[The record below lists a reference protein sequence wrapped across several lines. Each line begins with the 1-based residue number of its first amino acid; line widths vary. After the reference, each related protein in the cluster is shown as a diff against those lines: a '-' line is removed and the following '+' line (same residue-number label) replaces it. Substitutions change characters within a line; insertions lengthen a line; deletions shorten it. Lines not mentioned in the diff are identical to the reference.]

1 MRILVAHEAADSAGG
16 VESYLGAVIPELR
29 RRGHA
34 VAALH
39 HRRRSSRT
47 GGAWCDAAEWTVGIE
62 ESGLADGVRRA
73 SEWKPDACFS
83 NNMGPLDF
91 EAELL
96 QRWPV
101 VKMMHGYFGTCVS
114 GLKTRRYPS
123 AQPCARRFGPTCLAL
138 YGPCRCGRLSLT
150 QMIRG
155 YSWAERQ
162 RSLFAKYAAV
172 GVPSGHMRAEYERN
186 GVPASQLEV
195 LPLFAT
201 VAPSQRV
208 ATASI
213 DVRCL
218 ERASEA
224 TRVEGAC
231 PERAHGCTRVEG
243 QVVFVGRMTTLK
255 GGDVLV
261 RAAADAAQLIGR
273 GLPLTMIGDGPQRAE
288 WMQLARALGV
298 DATFSGW
305 LSPPDRDAVLSQAAL
320 LVVPSVWPE
329 PFGLVG
335 LEAASFGVPAVA
347 FDSGGVRDWLR
358 HGASGLLVNPEHGP
372 RGLADAIA
380 KLWRDPEC
388 RSRMGER
395 AIAVAREMSV
405 AAHVDRLEAVL
416 ARAAAGTPS

>member
-16 VESYLGAVIPELR
+16 VESYLSAVIPELR

-39 HRRRSSRT
+39 HRRRSSRA
-47 GGAWCDAAEWTVGIE
+47 GAWCDAAEWTAGIE

-73 SEWKPDACFS
+73 SAWQPDACFS

-96 QRWPV
+96 RRWPV

-123 AQPCARRFGPTCLAL
+123 AQPCARSFSPACLAL

-150 QMIRG
+150 HMVRG
-155 YSWAERQ
+155 YTWAERQ
-162 RSLFAKYAAV
+162 RSLFTKYAAV

-186 GVPASQLEV
+186 GVPTSQLEV

-208 ATASI
+208 TSQSI
-213 DVRCL
+213 DSSS
-218 ERASEA
+218 ER
-224 TRVEGAC
+224 T
-231 PERAHGCTRVEG
+231 
-243 QVVFVGRMTTLK
+243 QVLFVGRMTTLK

-261 RAAADAAQLIGR
+261 RAAALVERVIGR
-273 GLPLTMIGDGPQRAE
+273 SVPLTMIGDGPQRSE
-288 WMQLARALGV
+288 WMELARALGV
-298 DATFSGW
+298 DATFLGW
-305 LSPPDRDAVLSQAAL
+305 LSPSERDAVLSQASL

-358 HGASGLLVNPEHGP
+358 HGESGLLVDPELGP

-380 KLWRDPEC
+380 KLLRDPEGRC
-388 RSRMGER
+388 RMGEQ

-416 ARAAAGTPS
+416 ARAARGRPS